1 VDLISPKKLLNFL
14 PKKIDLYQILMSV
27 NIFFLLLVLSTLSF
41 SITTPF
47 YDITNL
53 SGILVDSYVHYIDR
67 ESLFY
72 YLLISIQVHFSL
84 KFAKNKNNFFI
95 LIVNYYLLF
104 YYLLRIASLAYTGYS
119 PIFDVYFY
127 GPSVDDVNFTLK
139 YIFLANFFIYFGFS
153 IFSNYS
159 FDFSVIKKNLISP
172 VAVNL
177 FLIVYG
183 FFIFIEFNDMGR
195 IFLST
200 LTPFFPPLILFL
212 APIIYMF
219 LGFIIFIIYRKYL
232 SRVQISI
239 FISLTLYFIG
249 GSIIEAT
256 RSIPIFALETIF
268 IFLCILKVKFTRAIY
283 LSILFIT
290 PLVLFFFFLLFSY
303 STEIRAQKHTFDS
316 DIIHEFVLIRHTKL
330 NYYEKVAPRI
340 LKMMFNRIGYLDATI
355 NIQQHNQKYEK
366 LVNLKVL
373 GKSFVDNALTP
384 SFDVFDHPKMANSL
398 VFLYK
403 NYNQGIPS
411 KKVLGNTQEFYQS
424 DILTLY
430 GELYLYFGYMSFFI
444 FMVWA
449 LIGNLFINK
458 LHFKNNFFNLAF
470 KIFIIL
476 FTIRSF
482 NSFGLDWVFHEIV
495 PFLVVIIVF
504 SLVNKWTLKL

>member
-1 VDLISPKKLLNFL
+1 MDLITPKKLLNFL

-41 SITTPF
+41 SITSPF

-53 SGILVDSYVHYIDR
+53 TGIFVDSYAHYIDR

-72 YLLISIQVHFSL
+72 YVLISIQIHCSL
-84 KFAKNKNNFFI
+84 KFAKNKNNFLI
-95 LIVNYYLLF
+95 LIFNYYLLF
-104 YYLLRIASLAYTGYS
+104 YYLLRIASLAYTDYS

-127 GPSVDDVNFTLK
+127 GPSVDDINFTLK
-139 YIFLANFFIYFGFS
+139 YILLANFFIYFGFS

-172 VAVNL
+172 LAVNL
-177 FLIVYG
+177 FLIIYG

-195 IFLST
+195 TFLST
-200 LTPFFPPLILFL
+200 LTPFFPPLILFI

-249 GSIIEAT
+249 GSILDAT

-283 LSILFIT
+283 LGILFIS

-303 STEIRAQKHTFDS
+303 STELRAQKYTFENDVV
-316 DIIHEFVLIRHTKL
+316 HEYVLNRHTKL
-330 NYYEKVAPRI
+330 SYYESKAPTI

-355 NIQQHNQKYEK
+355 NLQQHNQNYEQVVSLKK
-366 LVNLKVL
+366 LA
-373 GKSFVDNALTP
+373 KSLVDNVLTP
-384 SFDVFDHPKMANSL
+384 GFDVFDHPKMANSL

-403 NYNQGIPS
+403 NYNQGIVS
-411 KKVLGNTQEFYQS
+411 KKVLESNQEFYQA

-444 FMVWA
+444 FMMWA
-449 LIGNLFINK
+449 LIGNLCLNK

-476 FTIRSF
+476 FTVRSF
-482 NSFGLDWVFHEIV
+482 NSFGLDWVFHEIL
-495 PFLVVIIVF
+495 PFLAIIIVF